1 MYDRYN
7 RQINYLRVS
16 VTDRCNLRCTYCMPE
31 EGVTLLKHE
40 DILTFNEIVDFIKV
54 AVSFGIDKVRITGG
68 EPLVRKGI
76 IDLVKLVAEIP
87 GIDDLSM
94 TTNAILLSQ
103 FAKPLWNSGLRRV
116 NVSLDTIDQKKFS
129 QLTRGGDINL
139 VMYGL
144 AEAKR
149 VGFKPIKIN
158 CVIDKSSSEPDAMA
172 VKEFAENN
180 GFDIR
185 FIPKMNLEKG
195 IFGQVEGGDGGNCS
209 SCNRLRLTAN
219 GFVKPCLFS
228 DLGYSVRELGPN
240 EAISKAVGL
249 KPESGTANLNGKFYN
264 IGG

>member
-1 MYDRYN
+1 MYDRFN

-31 EGVTLLKHE
+31 EGIALLKHE
-40 DILTFNEIVDFIKV
+40 DILTFSEIVDFIKV

-76 IDLVKLVAEIP
+76 IDLVKLIAEIP

-94 TTNAILLSQ
+94 TTNAILLAQ
-103 FAKPLWNSGLRRV
+103 FAKPLWDSGLRRI
-116 NVSLDTIDQKKFS
+116 NVSLDTVDQKKYS
-129 QLTRGGDINL
+129 LLTRGGDINL

-158 CVIDKSSSEPDAMA
+158 CVIDKSSSEPNAIA
-172 VKEFAENN
+172 VKEFVENN

-228 DLGYSVRELGPN
+228 DLGYNVRELGSS
-240 EAISKAVGL
+240 EAISRAVGL
-249 KPESGTANLNGKFYN
+249 KPESGTVNLNGKFYN